1 MAALAAT
8 ASAGQAAG
16 AGCCAGPGARL
27 GSAQSWRLCRLFVP
41 LPASPLGRTTW
52 RPPPSPLGVR
62 GLQTFLPFPDFAA
75 SVRSLDNRRLGKQR
89 VEAFQILKVITG
101 EAKSNAWK
109 NSPVVRM
116 WRGYA
121 DALALYYN
129 ECLREWS
136 SRGFRNVI
144 LEPVPVPVAESA
156 EMPAWFGDEELHAS
170 HRSNLL
176 RKDPEFYG
184 QYRWPEAA
192 DKPYVWPVP
201 LSPPEQATI
210 AASADDDT
218 AVARLVSATLVA
230 AAAVKPLRSE
240 VAKASGSKS
249 SPSTRSKRRMSSSI
263 TNAADNDKLQE
274 GTAVD
279 TVAARLASSTLAAAA
294 AVSRPRLRM
303 AEGRSSGPKSL
314 ALPLEPS
321 RQQSTSPATQLES
334 NAVAPAARSQ
344 VSDTSHDFSSSR
356 RQSSSRAMLGAPV
369 RPESIVAADGDAS
382 QLLNAS
388 GQCPIL

>member
-16 AGCCAGPGARL
+16 AWCCAGPGARL

-41 LPASPLGRTTW
+41 LPASPLGRQTW
-52 RPPPSPLGVR
+52 RPQPYLLGVR

-89 VEAFQILKVITG
+89 VEAFQILNVITG
-101 EAKSNAWK
+101 KAKSNAWK

-156 EMPAWFGDEELHAS
+156 EMPAWFGDKELHAS

-201 LSPPEQATI
+201 LPPPEQAAI
-210 AASADDDT
+210 ASSADDNT
-218 AVARLVSATLVA
+218 AVARLVSTTLIA

-240 VAKASGSKS
+240 VAKASASKS
-249 SPSTRSKRRMSSSI
+249 LPSTRSKRRMSSS
-263 TNAADNDKLQE
+263 TARAAGRDLLQE
-274 GTAVD
+274 GAEVD
-279 TVAARLASSTLAAAA
+279 TVAARLASSTPAAAA
-294 AVSRPRLRM
+294 AVSPPRLHK
-303 AEGRSSGPKSL
+303 AEGRSLGPKSL
-314 ALPLEPS
+314 AMPLVPS
-321 RQQSTSPATQLES
+321 SQQSTSPATQIER
-334 NAVAPAARSQ
+334 NAVAPAASSQ
-344 VSDTSHDFSSSR
+344 VRDTAQKS
-356 RQSSSRAMLGAPV
+356 
-369 RPESIVAADGDAS
+369 
-382 QLLNAS
+382 
-388 GQCPIL
+388 